1 MAGILNSKTRIFDTV
16 LTTEGRRQL
25 AAGTFNISF
34 ASFSDSN
41 TFYERDLASGSAD
54 AGKRIFLEAA
64 TSLRDQITFETD
76 DSGLLIPYESVKN
89 NTSIAGDKILLNNT
103 IVSNGTS
110 FASLSGEVLSSSIEN
125 FKNLMLLGTEDI
137 FKDTSDFKLNRNT
150 ATFTITD
157 TVPFAVNNDIT
168 ETSVD
173 NVESLYQDK
182 RLSHIPN
189 FKYLPPVNKNSS
201 VTIGNFSCL
210 GEKEILTFEQLEK
223 DLENKEKI
231 EITFPSTSR
240 ENNLVSQLFELS
252 EGKMKKLDIIDFG
265 EFVTS
270 DESKPD
276 KQVFFA
282 GKIFIDSKGMPTFV
296 NQFVLV
302 FD

>member
-25 AAGTFNISF
+25 AEGTFNISF

-201 VTIGNFSCL
+201 TTISNFTCL
-210 GEKEILTFEQLEK
+210 EELEIQTFEQLEK

>member
-34 ASFSDSN
+34 ASFSDSS
-41 TFYERDLASGSAD
+41 TFYERDLASGSSD

-76 DSGLLIPYESVKN
+76 DSGMLIPYESVKN
-89 NTSIAGDKILLNNT
+89 NTSIAGDKILSGNT

-150 ATFTITD
+150 ATFIITD
-157 TVPFAVNNDIT
+157 TVPFAVNDDIT
-168 ETSVD
+168 ETSID
-173 NVESLYQDK
+173 NVESFYQDK

-189 FKYLPPVNKNSS
+189 FKYLPPVNKDSS
-201 VTIGNFSCL
+201 AAIGNFTCL
-210 GEKEILTFEQLEK
+210 EESEILTFEQLEK

-270 DESKPD
+270 DENNPD